1 MSYGTDDMSSQF
13 EDVPRYRQQRSTLG
27 GQSRTL
33 AFSKEQHR
41 VQTVFKLLDLVT
53 ECRLRDMQPLGR
65 FAEVTFLR
73 NGNKILKMAKLWAFV
88 HGCTNLLG

>member
-1 MSYGTDDMSSQF
+1 
-13 EDVPRYRQQRSTLG
+13 
-27 GQSRTL
+27 
-33 AFSKEQHR
+33 
-41 VQTVFKLLDLVT
+41 
-53 ECRLRDMQPLGR
+53 MQPLGR